1 MVIDCMRARIMSLLH
16 GAACEENIQKLNN
29 HLDKVIDINNRS
41 NEMGYNALHLAAL
54 ANRIEVAEFL
64 ISKGA
69 DVSARSNVDVT
80 PLHIAIK
87 EGFLDFARM
96 LLDHGADPNI
106 QEDFGRTALD
116 YAEIFEQPEMEGVL
130 REHGAELNN
139 PESLIGCID
148 CLRELHN

>member
-1 MVIDCMRARIMSLLH
+1 METDCMRARIMSLLH
-16 GAACEENIQKLNN
+16 DAACEGNIQKAQN
-29 HLDKVIDINNRS
+29 HLDKGIDINNRS
-41 NEMGYNALHLAAL
+41 NVMGYNTWHWVAI
-54 ANRIEVAEFL
+54 ANQIEVAEFL

-87 EGFLDFARM
+87 EGFLDFTRM

-130 REHGAELNN
+130 KEHGAELNN
-139 PESLIGCID
+139 PESLSSKFKSK
-148 CLRELHN
+148 